1 MNYHPRELLGG
12 EGQSYTNTV
21 GSSGSKGHIVKDLNG
36 MSVRWFCI
44 VLFHVAESS
53 NREFLRAVDDYAFIE

>member
-1 MNYHPRELLGG
+1 
-12 EGQSYTNTV
+12 
-21 GSSGSKGHIVKDLNG
+21 

-53 NREFLRAVDDYAFIE
+53 NREFLCAVDDYAFIE